1 MKVLNKRK
9 SKLLSLV
16 MIVFLIGVHMS
27 VAFMLNYY
35 HYFDQTCS
43 GSRSLVHF
51 HPEINEAGSF
61 LNLKLGITYN
71 ESVFIVMT
79 AAGLFAGILFLL
91 YVLFLREVYSAVICV
106 IISPVFFISGCM
118 GRFLERLIWRYTFHF
133 IAVRNIGIL
142 DVCDLYLIIGC
153 IALVI
158 TAIYCQVCE
167 NKRTREMNRGERKRF
182 LKEINK
188 KFWEDLLKT
197 SKFE

>member
-79 AAGLFAGILFLL
+79 VAGLFAGILFLL

-118 GRFLERLIWRYTFHF
+118 GRLLERLIWRYTFDF

-142 DVCDLYLIIGC
+142 DVCDLYLTIGC

-158 TAIYCQVCE
+158 TAIYFQVCE
-167 NKRTREMNRGERKRF
+167 NKQTREMNRGERKRF

-188 KFWEDLLKT
+188 KFWGDLLKAL
-197 SKFE
+197 KFE

>member
-1 MKVLNKRK
+1 MKVLNKKK
-9 SKLLSLV
+9 SKLFSIV
-16 MIVFLIGVHMS
+16 MIIFLSSAHVFT
-27 VAFMLNYY
+27 AFLLNYHKY
-35 HYFDQTCS
+35 SDQTCS

-61 LNLKLGITYN
+61 LNLKFGITYN
-71 ESVFIVMT
+71 ESVFILMT
-79 AAGLFAGILFLL
+79 VAGLFAGILFLL

-118 GRFLERLIWRYTFHF
+118 GRLLERLIWGYTFDF

-142 DVCDLYLIIGC
+142 DVCDLYLTIGC

-158 TAIYCQVCE
+158 TAIYFQVCE
-167 NKRTREMNRGERKRF
+167 NKQTREMNRGERKRF

>member
-35 HYFDQTCS
+35 HYSDHTCS
-43 GSRSLVHF
+43 ASRSIVHF

-79 AAGLFAGILFLL
+79 VAGLFAGILFLL

-106 IISPVFFISGCM
+106 IIFPVFFISGCM
-118 GRFLERLIWRYTFHF
+118 GRLLERLIWGYTFDF

-142 DVCDLYLIIGC
+142 DVCDLYLTIGC

-158 TAIYCQVCE
+158 TAIYFQVCE
-167 NKRTREMNRGERKRF
+167 NKQTREMNRGEKKRF

-188 KFWEDLLKT
+188 KFWGDLLK
-197 SKFE
+197 SLKFE

>member
-1 MKVLNKRK
+1 MKVLNERK

-16 MIVFLIGVHMS
+16 MIVFLIGVHMF

-35 HYFDQTCS
+35 HYSDQTCS

-79 AAGLFAGILFLL
+79 VAGLFAGILFLL

-118 GRFLERLIWRYTFHF
+118 GRLLERLIWGYTFDF

-142 DVCDLYLIIGC
+142 DVCDLYLTIGC

-158 TAIYCQVCE
+158 TAIYFQVCE
-167 NKRTREMNRGERKRF
+167 NKRTREMNRGEKKRF

-188 KFWEDLLKT
+188 KFWGDLLK
-197 SKFE
+197 SLKFE

>member
-35 HYFDQTCS
+35 HYFDHTCS
-43 GSRSLVHF
+43 VSRSVVHF

-118 GRFLERLIWRYTFHF
+118 GRLLERLIWRYTFDF

-142 DVCDLYLIIGC
+142 DVCDLYLTIGC

-158 TAIYCQVCE
+158 TAIYFQVCE
-167 NKRTREMNRGERKRF
+167 NKQTREMNRGERKRF

-188 KFWEDLLKT
+188 KFWGDLLK
-197 SKFE
+197 SLKFE

>member
-16 MIVFLIGVHMS
+16 MIVFFIGVHMS

-118 GRFLERLIWRYTFHF
+118 GRLLERLIWRYTFDF

-142 DVCDLYLIIGC
+142 DVCDLYLTIGC

-158 TAIYCQVCE
+158 TAIYFQVCE
-167 NKRTREMNRGERKRF
+167 NKQTREMNRGERKRF

-188 KFWEDLLKT
+188 KFWGDLLK
-197 SKFE
+197 SLKFE

>member
-71 ESVFIVMT
+71 EPVFIVMT

-118 GRFLERLIWRYTFHF
+118 GRLLERLIWRYTFDF

-142 DVCDLYLIIGC
+142 DVCDLYLTIGC

-158 TAIYCQVCE
+158 TAIYFQVCE
-167 NKRTREMNRGERKRF
+167 NKQTREMNRGERKRF

-188 KFWEDLLKT
+188 KFWGDLLK
-197 SKFE
+197 SLKFE

>member
-27 VAFMLNYY
+27 VAFVLNYY

-43 GSRSLVHF
+43 GSRSIVHF

-79 AAGLFAGILFLL
+79 VAGLLAGILFLL

-118 GRFLERLIWRYTFHF
+118 GRLLERLIWGYTFDF

-142 DVCDLYLIIGC
+142 DVCDLYLTIGC

-158 TAIYCQVCE
+158 TAIYFQVCE
-167 NKRTREMNRGERKRF
+167 NKQTREMNRGEKKRF

-188 KFWEDLLKT
+188 KFWGDLLK
-197 SKFE
+197 SLKFE

>member
-79 AAGLFAGILFLL
+79 VAGLFAGILFLL

-118 GRFLERLIWRYTFHF
+118 GRLLERLIWRYTFDF

-142 DVCDLYLIIGC
+142 DVCDLYLTIGC

-158 TAIYCQVCE
+158 TAIYFQVCE
-167 NKRTREMNRGERKRF
+167 NKQTREMNRGEKKRF

-188 KFWEDLLKT
+188 KFWGDLLK
-197 SKFE
+197 SLKFE

>member
-118 GRFLERLIWRYTFHF
+118 GRLLERLIWGYTFDF

-142 DVCDLYLIIGC
+142 DVCDLYLTIGC

-158 TAIYCQVCE
+158 TAIYFQVCE
-167 NKRTREMNRGERKRF
+167 NKQTREMNRGEKKRF

-188 KFWEDLLKT
+188 KFWGDLLK
-197 SKFE
+197 SLKFE

>member
-118 GRFLERLIWRYTFHF
+118 GRLLERLIWRYTFDF

-142 DVCDLYLIIGC
+142 DVCDLYLTIGC

-158 TAIYCQVCE
+158 TAIYFQVCE
-167 NKRTREMNRGERKRF
+167 NKQTREMNRGERKRF

-188 KFWEDLLKT
+188 KFWGDLLK
-197 SKFE
+197 SLKFE

>member
-118 GRFLERLIWRYTFHF
+118 GRLLERLIWRYTFDF

-142 DVCDLYLIIGC
+142 DVCDLYLTIGC

-158 TAIYCQVCE
+158 TAIYFQVCE
-167 NKRTREMNRGERKRF
+167 SRQTREMNRGEKKRF

-188 KFWEDLLKT
+188 KFWEDL
-197 SKFE
+197 FNRY

>member
-106 IISPVFFISGCM
+106 IFSPVFFISGCM
-118 GRFLERLIWRYTFHF
+118 GRLLERLIWGYTFDF
-133 IAVRNIGIL
+133 IAVKSIGIL
-142 DVCDLYLIIGC
+142 DICDLYLTIGC

-158 TAIYCQVCE
+158 TAIYFQVCE
-167 NKRTREMNRGERKRF
+167 NKQTREMNRGEKKRF

-188 KFWEDLLKT
+188 KFWGDLLK
-197 SKFE
+197 SLKFE